1 MPKSLLGESLAKV
14 SAMFSVYFH
23 VSVIGHCYMF
33 TSLDQRDL
41 DETCNRFANR
51 AAWTRLHVC
60 MQIRMVDVLPELIDI
75 VKKKGKVKCEEGVV
89 AAVFIDTTA
98 LLIIAGACFRK
109 PDAMMDKGRLERGAV
124 YE

>member
-1 MPKSLLGESLAKV
+1 MTAR
-14 SAMFSVYFH
+14 VYADTH
-23 VSVIGHCYMF
+23 GRC
-33 TSLDQRDL
+33 
-41 DETCNRFANR
+41 
-51 AAWTRLHVC
+51 
-60 MQIRMVDVLPELIDI
+60 LPELIDI
-75 VKKKGKVKCEEGVV
+75 VKKKGKVKCEDGVV

>member
-1 MPKSLLGESLAKV
+1 
-14 SAMFSVYFH
+14 
-23 VSVIGHCYMF
+23 
-33 TSLDQRDL
+33 
-41 DETCNRFANR
+41 
-51 AAWTRLHVC
+51 
-60 MQIRMVDVLPELIDI
+60 LIDI

-124 YE
+124 YK